1 MFHNDERKEYTPFE
15 NLEKSAQENIK
26 TLEKKLTYKD
36 FLNGKIISISDV
48 ETYDNFILLNVNLSK
63 EEYPNIIKWKKEIER
78 MKLNWKIS
86 KKPIQIKGR
95 TFNEYIKLQSEK
107 LEIQDKNFSNKMREL
122 TNISKN
128 IISNNSNKNKEIATL
143 HFFKKKDE
151 AYKIRILIKFIPGLN
166 IKYQDIA
173 SKIMIISHNYF
184 KNKTTCEPGKG
195 DLNNGISAILSSTI
209 DKSDYDIE
217 TFANDIKRNIEGV
230 LTLTI
235 LGIEKIEHNQENDKS
250 KDNIK
255 ENEISFGKDIVNIQK
270 DIQIKSKDNNK

>member
-36 FLNGKIISISDV
+36 FLNGKIISIADV
-48 ETYDNFILLNVNLSK
+48 ETYDSFILLNVNLSK
-63 EEYPNIIKWKKEIER
+63 EEYPHINKWKKEIER

-95 TFNEYIKLQSEK
+95 TFNEYVKLQSEK
-107 LEIQDKNFSNKMREL
+107 LEIQDKKFSNKMKEL

-128 IISNNSNKNKEIATL
+128 ILKDNNSEKNKEIATI
-143 HFFKKKDE
+143 HFFKKIE
-151 AYKIRILIKFIPGLN
+151 NQQFKIKILIKFIPGQN

-184 KNKTTCEPGKG
+184 KYKTICEEGKG
-195 DLNNGISAILSSTI
+195 DINNGISAILSSII
-209 DKSDYDIE
+209 DKNEYDIE
-217 TFANDIKRNIEGV
+217 NFANDIKRNIQGV

-235 LGIEKIEHNQENDKS
+235 LGIDKIEENNDK
-250 KDNIK
+250 NK
-255 ENEISFGKDIVNIQK
+255 ENEKENEVNFKNNIVNLQK
-270 DIQIKSKDNNK
+270 DIQIKNNDDNK

>member
-1 MFHNDERKEYTPFE
+1 MIHNDEKKEYTPFE
-15 NLEKSAQENIK
+15 NLEQSAKDDIK
-26 TLEKKLTYKD
+26 NLEKKLTNKD

-95 TFNEYIKLQSEK
+95 TFNEYVKFQYKK
-107 LEIQDKNFSNKMREL
+107 LEEQDKNFSNKIKQL

-128 IISNNSNKNKEIATL
+128 IINDNSNKNKEIATL

-184 KNKTTCEPGKG
+184 KYKTICEEGKG
-195 DLNNGISAILSSTI
+195 DINNGISAILSSII
-209 DKSDYDIE
+209 DKNEYDIE
-217 TFANDIKRNIEGV
+217 NFANDIKRNIQGI

-235 LGIEKIEHNQENDKS
+235 LGIDKIEESNDKN
-250 KDNIK
+250 KEK
-255 ENEISFGKDIVNIQK
+255 ENEDNFKNDVVNLEK
-270 DIQIKSKDNNK
+270 DIQIKNDNDNK

>member
-36 FLNGKIISISDV
+36 FLNGKIISIADV
-48 ETYDNFILLNVNLSK
+48 ETYDSFILLNVNLSK
-63 EEYPNIIKWKKEIER
+63 EEYPHINKWKKEIER

-95 TFNEYIKLQSEK
+95 TFNEYVKLQSEK
-107 LEIQDKNFSNKMREL
+107 LEIQDKKFSNKMKEL

-128 IISNNSNKNKEIATL
+128 ILKDNNSEKNKEIATI
-143 HFFKKKDE
+143 HFFKKIE
-151 AYKIRILIKFIPGLN
+151 NQQFKIKILIKFIPGQN
-166 IKYQDIA
+166 IKYQDVA

-184 KNKTTCEPGKG
+184 KNKTTCEEGKG
-195 DLNNGISAILSSTI
+195 DNEKNGISVILTSFI
-209 DKSDYDIE
+209 DKEEYDIE
-217 TFANDIKRNIEGV
+217 NFASDIKRNIQGV

-235 LGIEKIEHNQENDKS
+235 LSIDKIENEIK
-250 KDNIK
+250 KEEK
-255 ENEISFGKDIVNIQK
+255 ENENFSYVSNIQK
-270 DIQIKSKDNNK
+270 DIQIIPKEENK